1 MIYMYIFISI
11 LICGFVLTYG
21 SPKFCG
27 LSLFSPV
34 VYTFIYIY
42 MYLGFTTFSEKP
54 KSIFLH
60 ICINIHMYDY
70 GISPGALP
78 TSQNLSSSV
87 SNRH

>member
-42 MYLGFTTFSEKP
+42 IYVFGVYN
-54 KSIFLH
+54 IFRETR
-60 ICINIHMYDY
+60 IYIFAY
-70 GISPGALP
+70 
-78 TSQNLSSSV
+78 V
-87 SNRH
+87 